1 MNTRFPITTF
11 PFTVEFCF
19 NKSTPVI
26 NALHAYREENNSH
39 AVNEALCFML
49 GARSFVL
56 SCKRA
61 MCAHVHLIP

>member
-11 PFTVEFCF
+11 PFTVKFCF

-26 NALHAYREENNSH
+26 NALHAYREENNGH
-39 AVNEALCFML
+39 AVNEAFGIML
-49 GARSFVL
+49 RARSFVL

-61 MCAHVHLIP
+61 MCARVHLIP